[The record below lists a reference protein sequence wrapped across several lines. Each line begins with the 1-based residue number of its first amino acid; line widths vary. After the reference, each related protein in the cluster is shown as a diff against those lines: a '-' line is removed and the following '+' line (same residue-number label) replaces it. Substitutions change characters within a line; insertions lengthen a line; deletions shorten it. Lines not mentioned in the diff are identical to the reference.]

1 MTEIALATGK
11 AHEVRA
17 DAVVIG
23 VAAAAGGTLAL
34 APGAHDVD
42 AALKRKLVA
51 TLRSLGA
58 TGKAGE
64 CHRVATLGATAAP
77 LIVVVGLGNAPRR
90 GRAFGTEQ
98 IRRAAG
104 TATRALAGARR
115 VAISLPTPTE
125 DGGRTIAGGDIA
137 ADGDIGPVAEG
148 ALLGAYAYR
157 RYRNASLDQHLPPVE
172 KITILID
179 GTPSAQA
186 KRQLARAKIVTEA
199 VCAARDLVN
208 TPPSDLH
215 PKEFAEFTA
224 SKAKELNLDIEVL
237 DEKQLKKGGYGGIL
251 GVGQGSINPPRLV
264 RIAYRHP
271 KAKKTLA
278 FVGKGITF
286 DSGGLSLKPSASMDW
301 MKSDMGG
308 AAAVVTAITAIAR
321 LKLPINV
328 TGWAPLAENM
338 PSGSAQR
345 PSDVLTIYGGKT
357 VEVLNTDAEGR
368 LVLADALSRA
378 SEEQPDLI
386 VDAATLT
393 GAQLV
398 ALGTHTSAIMAN
410 DDELRAKVADAATR
424 AGEQMWPMP
433 LPPEL
438 RKSLD
443 SAVADIA
450 NMGESFGGMLVAGT
464 FLKEFVGSREGE
476 PIPWAHLDIA
486 GPAFNQADAYGYTP
500 KGGTGAAVRT
510 FVQLAEDLAS
520 LR

>member
-1 MTEIALATGK
+1 VTTISLASGDAHQAKTDALIIGIARGTDGSPVLTPGAETVDTALNRRLLATL
-11 AHEVRA
+11 
-17 DAVVIG
+17 
-23 VAAAAGGTLAL
+23 T
-34 APGAHDVD
+34 
-42 AALKRKLVA
+42 
-51 TLRSLGA
+51 SLGA

-64 CHRVATLGATAAP
+64 CHRLATFGSTTAA
-77 LIVVVGLGNAPRR
+77 VVVAVGLGNAPRR
-90 GRAFGTEQ
+90 GQRFEPEA
-98 IRRAAG
+98 IRRGAGAAVRSLAG
-104 TATRALAGARR
+104 TRR
-115 VAISLPTPTE
+115 VAISLP
-125 DGGRTIAGGDIA
+125 
-137 ADGDIGPVAEG
+137 IGSDDQTLRAVAEG
-148 ALLGAYAYR
+148 ALLGAYEYL
-157 RYRNASLDQHLPPVE
+157 RYRTSSLDHHQPAVE
-172 KITILID
+172 SIMLLVADPKSRTSKATLD
-179 GTPSAQA
+179 RAQVVA
-186 KRQLARAKIVTEA
+186 EA
-199 VCAARDLVN
+199 VCATRDLVN

-215 PKEFAEFTA
+215 PKEFAEFA
-224 SKAKELNLDIEVL
+224 AAKAKEHNLDIEIL
-237 DEKQLKKGGYGGIL
+237 DEKALKKGGFGGIL
-251 GVGQGSINPPRLV
+251 GVGQGSVNPPRLV

-271 KAKKTLA
+271 KAKRTVAL
-278 FVGKGITF
+278 VGKGITF
-286 DSGGLSLKPSASMDW
+286 DSGGLSLKPSASMEW

-308 AAAVVTAITAIAR
+308 AAAVVNAVVAIAR

-368 LVLADALSRA
+368 LVLADALVRA
-378 SEEQPDLI
+378 SEEQPDFI

-398 ALGTHTSAIMAN
+398 ALGTHTSAVMSN
-410 DDELRAKVADAATR
+410 TDELRDQVVDAAGR

-450 NMGESFGGMLVAGT
+450 NMGDSFGGMLVAGT
-464 FLKEFVGSREGE
+464 FLKDFVGNRDGGRTQ
-476 PIPWAHLDIA
+476 IPWAHLDIA
-486 GPAFNQADAYGYTP
+486 GPAFNQGEPYGYTP

-520 LR
+520 A